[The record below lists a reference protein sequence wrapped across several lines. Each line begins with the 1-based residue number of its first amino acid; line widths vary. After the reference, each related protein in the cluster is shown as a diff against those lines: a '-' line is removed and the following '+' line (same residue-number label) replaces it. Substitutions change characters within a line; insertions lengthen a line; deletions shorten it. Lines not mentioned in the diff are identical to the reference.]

1 MYVLLKCHMHYRTL
15 LPACCEQL
23 SLQFSWVYSYRH
35 FASVYI
41 LSIRRNQVQAEARW
55 WSSGFKAHTPQYK
68 VWDTWDWEI
77 FLNSVSYLT
86 RSLNQWK
93 INMIVYFLN
102 IFMVI
107 LSEETSFWSVVSDRY
122 RPILLTMI
130 GDRPKKSW
138 LNPCQ
143 KYKPQPDCNHVQW
156 KRETGTI

>member
-1 MYVLLKCHMHYRTL
+1 MHYRTL

-68 VWDTWDWEI
+68 VWDTRDWEI

-93 INMIVYFLN
+93 TNMIVYFLN

-107 LSEETSFWSVVSDRY
+107 LSEATSFWSVVSDRY

-143 KYKPQPDCNHVQW
+143 KYKPQPDCNQLQW